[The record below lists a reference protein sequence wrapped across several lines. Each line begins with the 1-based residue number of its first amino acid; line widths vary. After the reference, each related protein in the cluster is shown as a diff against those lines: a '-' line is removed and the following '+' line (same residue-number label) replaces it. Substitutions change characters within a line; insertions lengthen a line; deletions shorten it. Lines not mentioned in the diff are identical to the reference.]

1 MSDDPIDPID
11 LGTLTIAEAD
21 AQIARG
27 DLSPVALTEAAFA
40 RIGATDRSVNA
51 FVRLMRVSATEEA
64 QAAEGRARAGKRL
77 GPLDGIPIAVKDLFD
92 TAGVVTAAGTS
103 AYRERVPAED
113 ATAVRLLR
121 EAGAVLLGKTNTHE
135 LALGGTTNNV
145 HYGPTRNPW
154 RLDRVPGGSSGGSGA
169 ALAAAQAL
177 GALGTDTGGSIRIP
191 AAFCG
196 ITGHKPSYGLVGRG
210 GVVPLSLTLDHAG
223 PMARTALD
231 CALMLD
237 ALAGHD
243 PRDPDS
249 VARPPESF
257 TAGIE
262 GSIGGL
268 RLGVIPSLVE
278 GCDEATLAAFEEA
291 LNVLRGLGAV
301 ISTVEPM
308 TGENEWRASING
320 LLLAEGA
327 SYVEEILRN
336 RSYLIGESVRRR
348 MAAGLEISAT
358 AYIRMLESRVN
369 IERRFESALAEGGLA
384 AYLAPTSPH
393 TAEVILTDPNA
404 DSTDYDKFRNTTV
417 FDLTRQPSISLPAG
431 FDGDGMPIGLMVTGA
446 RWDDARVLRIGHAY
460 QQATE
465 FHLQRPTL

>member
-1 MSDDPIDPID
+1 MPDATLD
-11 LGTLTIAEAD
+11 LGTLTIAEASS
-21 AQIARG
+21 QIANG
-27 DLSPVALTEAAFA
+27 ALSPMALTEAAFA
-40 RIGATDRSVNA
+40 RIDATNGRVNA
-51 FVRLMRVSATEEA
+51 FVRLMRTSALAEA
-64 QAAEGRARAGKRL
+64 RAADERARAARRL

-92 TAGVVTAAGTS
+92 TAGVVTAAGTG
-103 AYRERVPAED
+103 AYRERVPVED
-113 ATAVRLLR
+113 ATAVRRLH
-121 EAGAVLLGKTNTHE
+121 EAGAVILGKTNTHE

-154 RLDRVPGGSSGGSGA
+154 RLERVPGGSSGGSGA
-169 ALAAAQAL
+169 ALAAGQAL

-223 PMARTALD
+223 PMALTALD

-237 ALAGHD
+237 VLAGHD

-249 VARPPESF
+249 VQRPAESF
-257 TAGIE
+257 AADIDGGID
-262 GSIGGL
+262 GL
-268 RLGVIPSLVE
+268 RLAVIPSMVE
-278 GCDEATLAAFEEA
+278 GCDAATVTAFEAGIET
-291 LNVLRGLGAV
+291 LRGLGAV
-301 ISTVEPM
+301 ISTIEPM
-308 TGENEWRASING
+308 TGEAEWRSSING

-327 SYVEEILRN
+327 SYVEPILRN
-336 RSYLIGESVRRR
+336 RSYLIGESIRRR
-348 MAAGLEISAT
+348 LAPGLEISAT
-358 AYIRMLESRVN
+358 DYIRMLAARAH
-369 IERRFESALAEGGLA
+369 IEHRFETALVNGGLA

-393 TAEVILTDPNA
+393 TAEVILSDPNA
-404 DSTDYDKFRNTTV
+404 DSTDYSKFRNTTV

-446 RWDDARVLRIGHAY
+446 RWDDARVLRIGHAF

-465 FHLQRPTL
+465 FHLQRAVL

>member
-1 MSDDPIDPID
+1 MSAGPID
-11 LGTLTIAEAD
+11 LGTLTIADAD

-27 DLSPVALTEAAFA
+27 DLSPIALTETAFA
-40 RIGATDRSVNA
+40 RIDATNRGINA
-51 FVRLMRVSATEEA
+51 FVRLMRDSATVEA
-64 QAAEGRARAGKRL
+64 QAAEARAKIGKRL

-103 AYRERVPAED
+103 AYRERVPADD

-121 EAGAVLLGKTNTHE
+121 AAGAVLLGKTNTHE

-196 ITGHKPSYGLVGRG
+196 VTGHKPSYGLVSRG

-223 PMARTALD
+223 PMALTALD

-237 ALAGHD
+237 VLAGHD

-249 VARPPESF
+249 VQRPAESF
-257 TAGIE
+257 AADIDGGID
-262 GSIGGL
+262 GL
-268 RLGVIPSLVE
+268 RLAVIPSMVE
-278 GCDEATLAAFEEA
+278 GCDAATVTAFEAGIET
-291 LNVLRGLGAV
+291 LRGLGAV
-301 ISTVEPM
+301 ISTIEPM
-308 TGENEWRASING
+308 TGEAEWRSSING

-327 SYVEEILRN
+327 SYVEPILRN
-336 RSYLIGESVRRR
+336 RSYLIGESIRRR
-348 MAAGLEISAT
+348 LAPGLEISAT
-358 AYIRMLESRVN
+358 DYIRMLAARAH
-369 IERRFESALAEGGLA
+369 IEHRFETALVNGGLA

-393 TAEVILTDPNA
+393 TAEVILSDPNA
-404 DSTDYDKFRNTTV
+404 DSTDYSKFRNTTV

-446 RWDDARVLRIGHAY
+446 RWDDARVLRIGHAF

-465 FHLQRPTL
+465 FHLQRAVL